1 MKRLY
6 IAAALIIIS
15 LLLGI
20 FTGKDIKSRSVKHLK
35 NIKKIEA
42 FLNKKDFINA
52 EKTAKKTAD
61 DFYFNDSSIMYS
73 YYIHKDLS
81 DIGENLYSMHGYI
94 KRKKLNEY
102 YYVST
107 LAKSK
112 LLSLIKREDIEIQ
125 NLL

>member
-15 LLLGI
+15 LTIGI
-20 FTGKDIKSRSVKHLK
+20 FTGKDIKSRGYKHLE
-35 NIKKIEA
+35 NIRIIEA
-42 FLNKKDFINA
+42 CLSKKDFINA
-52 EKTAKKTAD
+52 EKRAKKAAD

-73 YYIHKDLS
+73 YYIHRDLS

-107 LAKSK
+107 LAKRK
-112 LLSLIKREDIEIQ
+112 LLSLIDREDIEFQ